1 MIEFM
6 TSPLAILCYQKLF
19 PGSQMVNR
27 LEDLAY
33 RVEVLNDASQ
43 LARMTQQLKP
53 MVVLVD
59 MDSSEH
65 DVASEISS
73 VCETTETAHIPVLA
87 FAAGGNTAGQEA
99 ARSAGA
105 KLVAGE
111 DAILDQLPSLLDH
124 VLDVN

>member
-43 LARMTQQLKP
+43 LARFTRQMKP

-59 MDSSEH
+59 MDSSGY

-73 VCETTETAHIPVLA
+73 LRETTETAHIPVLA
-87 FAAGGNTAGQEA
+87 FAAGDNAEGQEA

-105 KLVAGE
+105 RLVASE

-124 VLDVN
+124 VLDLN